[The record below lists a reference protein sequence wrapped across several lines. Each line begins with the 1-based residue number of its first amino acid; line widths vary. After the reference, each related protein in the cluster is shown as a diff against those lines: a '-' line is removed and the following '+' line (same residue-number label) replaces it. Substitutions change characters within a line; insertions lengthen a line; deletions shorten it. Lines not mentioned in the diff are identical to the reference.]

1 MSAKTISIIIPVFN
15 EEKSVRQLHEE
26 IITVMKNLAYAYEI
40 IFIDDGSTDQTL
52 AELKKLLPLK
62 IISLTKNFGKSQALQ
77 AGFDQAAGDYLITL
91 DGDLQ
96 DDPSEIPNF
105 IKALA
110 GGADLVCGWK
120 HKRTDGLSRRL
131 FSKIANGATKYFT
144 KTSIHDMNC
153 CFKGYQKAVARQ
165 LRLFG
170 DMHRYIPAVVSDLGF
185 KISEIKVNHRP
196 RSYGKSKYGLKRL
209 LNGLFD
215 FITLLFLRRFID
227 RPMHFFGLYGLI
239 LSFLGFI
246 ILFYL
251 AWIKIFQGV
260 LIGGRPLLF
269 LGVLAIVVGV
279 QSFSL
284 GCLGELLIRQGGR
297 DKRNYVIKEKVNK
310 ADSAN

>member
-26 IITVMKNLAYAYEI
+26 IIMVMKGLAYAYEI
-40 IFIDDGSTDQTL
+40 IFIDDGSTDRTL

-77 AGFDQAAGDYLITL
+77 AGFDEAVGDYIITL

-96 DDPSEIPNF
+96 DDPAEIPNF

-131 FSKIANGATKYFT
+131 VSKIANGATKYFI
-144 KTSIHDMNC
+144 KTPVHDMNC

-170 DMHRYIPAVVSDLGF
+170 DMHRYIPAAVSDLGF

-239 LSFLGFI
+239 ISFLGFI

-251 AWIKIFQGV
+251 TWIKVFQGV

-297 DKRNYVIKEKVNK
+297 DKKNYVIKEKVNK
-310 ADSAN
+310 ADTN